1 MVQPIPGSYAAIPVQ
16 GEPLVKIAVLIAR
29 ILLGL
34 MFTVFGLNGFFH
46 FLPMQLPPGD
56 AGTLFTIM
64 FKYGWFTFIS
74 ALYVIAGV
82 LLLIGRYIGVAL
94 TILGPIIVIILLYH
108 ITMDPKGIGM
118 GLFAAL
124 LEVFLIY
131 AHWHHFD
138 AVVKHR

>member
-1 MVQPIPGSYAAIPVQ
+1 L
-16 GEPLVKIAVLIAR
+16 LVKIAVLIAR

-56 AGTLFTIM
+56 PGTLFTIM

-74 ALYVIAGV
+74 LLYVIAGV
-82 LLLIGRYIGVAL
+82 LLLIGRYVGVAL
-94 TILGPIIVIILLYH
+94 TILGPIIIVILLYH

-131 AHWHHFD
+131 AHWHHFGP
-138 AVVKHR
+138 VCTPGKQSV

>member
-1 MVQPIPGSYAAIPVQ
+1 M
-16 GEPLVKIAVLIAR
+16 KIAVLIAR

-64 FKYGWFTFIS
+64 FKYGWFTFFS
-74 ALYVIAGV
+74 LLYVIAGV

-94 TILGPIIVIILLYH
+94 TILGPISSSSCS
-108 ITMDPKGIGM
+108 ITSPWTRRGS
-118 GLFAAL
+118 AWAL
-124 LEVFLIY
+124 VCRL
-131 AHWHHFD
+131 A
-138 AVVKHR
+138 

>member
-1 MVQPIPGSYAAIPVQ
+1 M
-16 GEPLVKIAVLIAR
+16 KIATLIAR

-34 MFTVFGLNGFFH
+34 MFTVFGLNGFLH
-46 FLPMQLPPGD
+46 FMPMQLSPGD

-64 FKYGWFTFIS
+64 FKYGWVTFIS
-74 ALYVIAGV
+74 VLYIIGGV
-82 LLLIGRYIGVAL
+82 LLLMGRYIGVAL
-94 TILGPIIVIILLYH
+94 TILGPIIVVILLYH
-108 ITMDPKGIGM
+108 ITMDPKNIGM

-131 AHWHHFD
+131 AYWHHFD

>member
-1 MVQPIPGSYAAIPVQ
+1 L
-16 GEPLVKIAVLIAR
+16 LVKIAILIAR

-34 MFTVFGLNGFFH
+34 MFTVFGLNGFLH

-56 AGTLFTIM
+56 AGTFFGIM
-64 FKYGWFTFIS
+64 FKYGWVNFIS
-74 ALYVIAGV
+74 ALYVIGGV

-94 TILGPIIVIILLYH
+94 TILGPIIVVILLFH
-108 ITMDPKGIGM
+108 ITMDPKGIGP

-131 AHWHHFD
+131 AYWHHFGP
-138 AVVKHR
+138 VCRSGQ